1 MVLKCGIGGERY
13 EGRLPRIG
21 HGLRRLVVIGSDGF
35 VSLAALRWFAGQKVS
50 FSMLERDGSV
60 LAATGPVRPSD
71 SRLRRSQALANTNG
85 MALEIS
91 KSLIEQKLS
100 AQHQVATNKLNNPD
114 AAHLIAANQSLIND
128 APTIKALRL
137 LESRAAHAY
146 WSAWRNV
153 PITFPKKDFSRT
165 PEHWRRFGTRIS
177 PLTGSPRKSVN
188 PANAMLNYLYALLE
202 SESRLAANTLGLDP
216 GIGLMHVDTD
226 SRDSLACD
234 LMEPIRPL
242 IDSYVLDWIMREPLR
257 REWFVELGDGNC
269 RLTAS
274 FAVRLAETAPTWG
287 RAVAPIAES
296 VARDLWSTVKKS
308 ARLQVLATR
317 LTQTNK
323 REAKGVSSDSLGKN
337 PAPKPARICRGC
349 GASVNR
355 ARDYCAACGLVI
367 STAKMREVSKAGRA
381 AAQSPE
387 SQASRAETLRRN
399 ANAQREWK
407 KKGKSVSEEAYVR
420 DILPRLPKLSISSIG
435 TALSVSLSYA
445 ADIRKGR
452 RTPHP
457 RHWETLMQ
465 MLKGYSA
472 SLR

>member
-1 MVLKCGIGGERY
+1 
-13 EGRLPRIG
+13 
-21 HGLRRLVVIGSDGF
+21 
-35 VSLAALRWFAGQKVS
+35 
-50 FSMLERDGSV
+50 
-60 LAATGPVRPSD
+60 
-71 SRLRRSQALANTNG
+71 

-91 KSLIEQKLS
+91 KWLIEQKLI

-114 AAHLIAANQSLIND
+114 AAHLITANQSLVND

-146 WSAWRNV
+146 WSAWRSV
-153 PITFPKKDFSRT
+153 PITFPKKDLSRT
-165 PEHWRRFGTRIS
+165 PEHWRRFGARIS
-177 PLTGSPRKSVN
+177 PLTGSPRLSVN
-188 PANAMLNYLYALLE
+188 PANSTLNFLYMLLE
-202 SESRLAANTLGLDP
+202 SESRLAANALGLDP

-226 SRDSLACD
+226 ARDSLACD

-242 IDSYVLDWIMREPLR
+242 IDSYVWDWITREPLR

-274 FAVRLAETAPTWG
+274 FAVRLAESAPTWG

-296 VARDLWSTVKKS
+296 VARDLWSTVKKP

-317 LTQTNK
+317 LTQSNK
-323 REAKGVSSDSLGKN
+323 REAKGVSPDAPEEN
-337 PAPKPARICRGC
+337 VPPKPVRICRGC
-349 GASVNR
+349 GVSVNR
-355 ARDYCAACGLVI
+355 ERDYCAACGLAI

-381 AAQSPE
+381 AAQSRE
-387 SQASRAETLRRN
+387 AQASRAETLRRN
-399 ANAQREWK
+399 ASAQREWK
-407 KKGKSVSEEAYVR
+407 NKGELVSEQAYEG
-420 DILPRLPKLSISSIG
+420 DILPRIPKLSISSIA

-457 RHWETLMQ
+457 RHWETLAQ
-465 MLKGYSA
+465 MLKAA
-472 SLR
+472 SQRDRHLRY